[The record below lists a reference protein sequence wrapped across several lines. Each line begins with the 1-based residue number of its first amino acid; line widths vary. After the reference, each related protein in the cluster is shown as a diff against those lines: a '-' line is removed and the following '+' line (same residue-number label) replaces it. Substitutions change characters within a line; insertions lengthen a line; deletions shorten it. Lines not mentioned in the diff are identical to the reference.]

1 MALITFDKRSVI
13 LTAVALI
20 FMVIYFSF
28 LDLEGILAELAK
40 ISLWIILAIIVVQL
54 TGYLLD
60 SLAWKL
66 LLQTTDIKPPIKDLY
81 GVYLASFGY
90 GLLVPSMSTVE
101 TALRVDLGKR
111 IFEKNNP
118 RENPVDSSAILSSIV
133 LHKMVGG
140 LVNVP
145 VNLIIAYSLVVY
157 FDLPTIWG
165 VAFMMITTILL
176 GLFLFIVIAISLSP
190 GKTNRIVKGLVEGL
204 ARLLPPVAKRK
215 GGWEDKIEKFVFDYH
230 RNFKFLMQH
239 WKQAISSGCLILLA
253 TLVSWITLYLL
264 IIGLSADV
272 EFMAMIAVNFM
283 GATLNALPLAIPG
296 MEGIKE
302 IVVSEALQQF
312 LSTHKRGAVALLF
325 SFAKF
330 YVPVTAAILVGFFL
344 GVEKP
349 SFRKPDDEEDR

>member
-1 MALITFDKRSVI
+1 
-13 LTAVALI
+13 
-20 FMVIYFSF
+20 MVIYFSF

-66 LLQTTDIKPPIKDLY
+66 LLQTTDIKPSIRDLY
-81 GVYLASFGY
+81 AVYLASFGY

-101 TALRVDLGKR
+101 TALRVDLG
-111 IFEKNNP
+111 N
-118 RENPVDSSAILSSIV
+118 V

-140 LVNVP
+140 LVNMP

-165 VAFMMITTILL
+165 VAFMTITTILL
-176 GLFLFIVIAISLSP
+176 GLFLFIVIAISLNP
-190 GKTNRIVKGLVEGL
+190 GKTNRMVKGLVDGL

-215 GGWEDKIEKFVFDYH
+215 VGWEDKIEKFIFDYH
-230 RNFKFLMQH
+230 RNFKFLMKH

-283 GATLNALPLAIPG
+283 GATLNALPLGIPG

-330 YVPVTAAILVGFFL
+330 YVPVTAAILAGFFL

-349 SFRKPDDEEDR
+349 SFRKSDDEEEA